1 MTVFDQA
8 WDLLKAVRFDTQGG
22 RGSMPFKAYRVIPR
36 KYLDEVLSE
45 GLFPRDASQWNRIGV
60 PDLTSRQM
68 RNMPRDAL
76 ITYLN
81 YHNDNVLH
89 SFMHREGYGPQS
101 KALARLRREHP
112 YVSRTHPALTARY
125 FGDRFMTLP
134 PEDFDIETGRNP
146 ENVAIVGSKIVPP
159 GIRFVDM
166 DFEPTETATK
176 PVMTFEPIE
185 PRYLDEAIPIDD
197 QGRELRYTRGSEIP
211 DVFRDDWGYD
221 E

>member
-1 MTVFDQA
+1 MEIFDQA

-89 SFMHREGYGPQS
+89 SFMQ
-101 KALARLRREHP
+101 LRP
-112 YVSRTHPALTARY
+112 LY
-125 FGDRFMTLP
+125 
-134 PEDFDIETGRNP
+134 
-146 ENVAIVGSKIVPP
+146 
-159 GIRFVDM
+159 
-166 DFEPTETATK
+166 
-176 PVMTFEPIE
+176 TF
-185 PRYLDEAIPIDD
+185 
-197 QGRELRYTRGSEIP
+197 
-211 DVFRDDWGYD
+211 
-221 E
+221 